1 MRKVIE
7 RIKKM
12 LQNGSNFNKE
22 KLTILFKKLEKVVR
36 CFINYVLYSTWSF
49 VNIIK
54 ILTGNFSQP
63 EVFRHVS
70 AILKPTKMRN
80 LCENQSVKSLLSV
93 YKNINCCW

>member
-36 CFINYVLYSTWSF
+36 CFINYVLYST
-49 VNIIK
+49 
-54 ILTGNFSQP
+54 
-63 EVFRHVS
+63 
-70 AILKPTKMRN
+70 
-80 LCENQSVKSLLSV
+80 
-93 YKNINCCW
+93 